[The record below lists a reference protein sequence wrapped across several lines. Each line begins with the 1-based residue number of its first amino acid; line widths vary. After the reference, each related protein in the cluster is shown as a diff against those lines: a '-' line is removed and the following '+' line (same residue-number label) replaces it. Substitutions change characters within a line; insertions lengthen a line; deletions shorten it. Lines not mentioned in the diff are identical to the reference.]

1 MTTVTPTYSK
11 ELFMSTALLDA
22 VVKKNRVRLIPF

>member
-22 VVKKNRVRLIPF
+22 VVK